1 MSSGLTDANS
11 SGVEPMYRIDGQG
24 GDGRGAPPSRTMYAS
39 RKTTWPLKAETKLLT
54 PVHDRMT
61 RSSRTAPVVGL
72 TLSRPKNFWRAAIVL
87 AGRGRDSF
95 AFTGAVTK
103 NDKPTIATDNVR
115 LRIFLL
121 LFLVYGSRSWSRS
134 ISVRCSLRP
143 LPRTAQR
150 LPRVEGAGEPI
161 SSPPSIRL
169 SRSHRGSYS
178 APRSIGADRP

>member
-1 MSSGLTDANS
+1 
-11 SGVEPMYRIDGQG
+11 
-24 GDGRGAPPSRTMYAS
+24 MYAS

-87 AGRGRDSF
+87 AGRSRDSP
-95 AFTGAVTK
+95 ALTGAVTE
-103 NDKPTIATDNVR
+103 NNKPTIAADNVT

-121 LFLVYGSRSWSRS
+121 LFLVYGSRSWTRP
-134 ISVRCSLRP
+134 IAARCSLRP

-150 LPRVEGAGEPI
+150 LPRVGGAGEPI
-161 SSPPSIRL
+161 SSPPSPRL
-169 SRSHRGSYS
+169 SRSPGGFYS
-178 APRSIGADRP
+178 APRSIGADRPWLDARPRSPRTE